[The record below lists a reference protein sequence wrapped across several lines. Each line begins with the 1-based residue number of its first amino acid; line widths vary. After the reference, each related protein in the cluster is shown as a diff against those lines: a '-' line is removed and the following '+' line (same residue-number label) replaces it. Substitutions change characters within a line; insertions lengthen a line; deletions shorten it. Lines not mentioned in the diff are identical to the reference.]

1 MGQCNTQNILPAWGN
16 IETLSQ
22 RKMKNQAAWKHNHYW
37 QFVSSSK
44 FLLNLC
50 HQLCQPPLWLSC
62 ATGLLGFFRHKS
74 SRIQRANVPHCSNRN
89 SYEAQQR
96 LVRRIEWGEMPLF
109 DVWKWMIWGSSQ
121 TMMQS
126 MSIWAIKA
134 ISLWVYGVSGCWEQF
149 AQLLHG
155 CVLDYEKISKIHDKK
170 DYILEF
176 SHHHC

>member
-1 MGQCNTQNILPAWGN
+1 MPTSALIKLRNRFA
-16 IETLSQ
+16 
-22 RKMKNQAAWKHNHYW
+22 
-37 QFVSSSK
+37 
-44 FLLNLC
+44 
-50 HQLCQPPLWLSC
+50 
-62 ATGLLGFFRHKS
+62 GLLRHKI

-96 LVRRIEWGEMPLF
+96 LVRRIEWGEMPWF

-155 CVLDYEKISKIHDKK
+155 CVLDSEKISKIHDKK

-176 SHHHC
+176 SHHHCWNHHFPTAKAQEIQRFWLPPGLLALWRLFLSGAEWGSMASGAVTCLGVI